1 MFKVKSGEE
10 IVAEVRAL
18 DPSLAKLKI
27 STVEI
32 EKATGT
38 ITYNFI
44 CDVAVGE
51 ELKSSILNT
60 MLASTSPF
68 FSTVKVTVKKIA
80 SDSELINKAIFDFIK
95 KNYPSISVFLK
106 TTDVLSA
113 VVGDVVK
120 YTLRLTKDG
129 VEYVNRNGVI
139 RRLSNYLSHNFCSDF
154 VGSTDV
160 KEVEETVS
168 LLIDDVYE
176 SELEKVQRR
185 TIKVTDVTVIDDRY
199 MGDTATYIEDADDGT
214 VTLCGKITK
223 ITEKTTKKDKPFFV
237 IHLYDRTG
245 HISGVYFTKKATL
258 ENIRRLKEDD
268 EIICIGTIE
277 NRENGRSLTISKIN
291 RCKLPENFVKQDRYK
306 KSVPKEY
313 KTIFPEPAESVRVAS
328 VFDDVTTPLPTELM
342 DKDYVVLDLETTG
355 LDVMTN
361 GITEIGAV
369 KIHKGKI
376 TEQWTTLVKP
386 DYPISPGALETSGIT
401 EAMVKD
407 KPKITVVLPDFIK
420 FIEDATI
427 VCHNAEFDMK
437 FIRRYAV
444 AEDYDVSHPVL
455 DTLEMSRRLLPQL
468 GRYSLDVVA
477 NHFGILFHHHRAL
490 SDAYATAESFIEL
503 MKLKGKAEK

>member
-1 MFKVKSGEE
+1 MFKVKTGEE

-18 DPSLAKLKI
+18 DESLKKLKI
-27 STVEI
+27 SSIEI

-44 CDVAVGE
+44 CDKAVSE

-60 MLASTSPF
+60 MLSSTSPF
-68 FSTVKVTVKKIA
+68 FSTVKVTVKKIS
-80 SDSELINKAIFDFIK
+80 SDTELINKSIFDFIK
-95 KNYPSISVFLK
+95 RNYPSISVFLK
-106 TTDVLSA
+106 TTDVLST

-139 RRLSNYLSHNFCSDF
+139 RKLSNYLAHNFCSDF
-154 VGSTDV
+154 VGLTDV

-168 LLIDDVYE
+168 LLIDEVFE

-185 TIKVTDVTVIDDRY
+185 TIKVSDVTIIDDRY
-199 MGDTATYIEDADDGT
+199 MGDTATYIEDAEVGT

-237 IHLYDRTG
+237 IHIDDRTG
-245 HISGVYFTKKATL
+245 RISGVYFTKKATL
-258 ENIRRLKEDD
+258 EHIRRLKEDD
-268 EIICIGTIE
+268 EIILVGNIE
-277 NRENGRSLTISKIN
+277 NREGKTSLTISKIN
-291 RCKLPENFVKQDRYK
+291 RCKLPEDFVKQDKFK
-306 KSVPKEY
+306 KPVPKEY
-313 KTIFPEPAESVRVAS
+313 KTIFPEPAESIRVAS
-328 VFDDVTTPLPTELM
+328 VFDDVTSPLPTELL
-342 DKDYVVLDLETTG
+342 DVDYVVFDLETTG
-355 LDVMTN
+355 LDIMTN

-369 KIHKGKI
+369 KIRKGKI
-376 TEQWTTLVKP
+376 VEQWTTLVKP

-407 KPKITVVLPDFIK
+407 KPKISVVLPDFIK
-420 FIEDATI
+420 FIEGATL
-427 VCHNAEFDMK
+427 VCHNTDFDMK
-437 FIRRYAV
+437 FIRRYAG

-455 DTLEMSRRLLPQL
+455 DTLEMSRRLLPEL

-503 MKLKGKAEK
+503 MKIKAKLGK